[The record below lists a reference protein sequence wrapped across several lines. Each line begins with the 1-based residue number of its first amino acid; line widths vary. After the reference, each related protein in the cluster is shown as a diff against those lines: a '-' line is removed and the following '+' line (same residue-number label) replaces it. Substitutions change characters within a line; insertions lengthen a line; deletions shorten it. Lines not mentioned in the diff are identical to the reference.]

1 MLLKVGRHIRPR
13 PHFKVIVGRE
23 EGENRYLSGYRKR
36 FTHLRTVSHEG
47 PLTLV
52 DGDRGDEDL
61 LLAARMTAR
70 FSQGRD
76 AERVAVEIVELG
88 GEPRTVE
95 VAPLH
100 AEEIPSAW
108 YI

>member
-13 PHFKVIVGRE
+13 PYFKLIVGRE
-23 EGENRYLSGYRKR
+23 EGENRYLNGYRKR
-36 FTHLRTVSHEG
+36 FTHLRTVSHQG

-52 DGDRGDEDL
+52 DGAGGDEDL
-61 LLAARMTAR
+61 ILAARMTAR

-76 AERVAVEIVELG
+76 AERVTVEIVELD
-88 GEPRTVE
+88 EETRTVE

-100 AEEIPSAW
+100 PDEIPSSW
-108 YI
+108 YV